1 MTSRARRQAA
11 ERHLDKAFFPAI
23 LSCLSWKDQ
32 VKASLLCRDMLERV
46 PDATWRTACHERYGE
61 CTNCSWFGRPPAPGR
76 PGVLFDGP
84 SIGRDRWL
92 VGSRWTRGD
101 LLCARLPVPPTAGA
115 FSAQTRI
122 AANDEYVVYATDDS
136 YANGDDGAYPLIVRS
151 TRGLGVRA
159 VRHGYDAGWTFAL
172 FGGNLVASSAHTDK
186 VKVMSVDEPSLSKT
200 IEVGDDVCCLDGSAN
215 SLLVRT
221 HHDVQVWTRV
231 QESDDPADFSVELK
245 YDFDIFVQH
254 VTEAARWAPELSTI
268 DPDVFIATIQEAENG
283 PSRILIFGCNDDF
296 IVPMAQS
303 DPVDSPHLSSR
314 FPYESIAVSGE
325 YVAAVTMFD
334 SWGSYNEDFGIEEG
348 VLLAPRM
355 HVFSAKGDFGPCLW
369 DLAEDIEPSR
379 SFLGSPCVVIV
390 GSLLLSSSLGGLAVC
405 AWCLK
410 SGTFLYRFT
419 GFFEHPHRYA
429 NADGDDFT
437 EFGVIT
443 SMTLNASK
451 DALLI
456 GCFNA
461 EHFVLDATGGAYL
474 RHTDMHPI
482 RQRQHV
488 ISRLLTRLGEKSGLS
503 DDIINTQI
511 AGYLK
516 YKSTIYL

>member
-23 LSCLSWKDQ
+23 LSCLSWQDQ

-46 PDATWRTACHERYGE
+46 PDATWRTACHERYGQ

-76 PGVLFDGP
+76 PGVLFHGP

-101 LLCARLPVPPTAGA
+101 LECGRLTVPPTAGA
-115 FSAQTRI
+115 FAAQTHI

-172 FGGNLVASSAHTDK
+172 WGGNLVAHASHTDEIE
-186 VKVMSVDEPSLSKT
+186 VMSVDEPSLSKT
-200 IEVGDDVCCLDGSAN
+200 IDVGNAVCCLDGSAS

-221 HHDVQVWTRV
+221 HRDVQVWIRV
-231 QESDDPADFSVELK
+231 EHSDDPADFSIELQHD
-245 YDFDIFVQH
+245 YDIYSQH
-254 VTEAARWAPELSTI
+254 LTRAARWAPELATV
-268 DPDVFIATIQEAENG
+268 DPDVFIATMQEAENG
-283 PSRILIFGCNDDF
+283 PSRILIFGCNPDWP
-296 IVPMAQS
+296 IVLIAQS

-325 YVAAVTMFD
+325 YVAAVTMFS
-334 SWGSYNEDFGIEEG
+334 SWGTFNEDFGIEQG

-355 HVFSAKGDFGPCLW
+355 HVFSGNEDFGPCLW
-369 DLAEDIEPSR
+369 DLAEDIEPNPY
-379 SFLGSPCVVIV
+379 FNGSPRIVIV

-419 GFFEHPHRYA
+419 GFFEHPHGYA
-429 NADGDDFT
+429 VADD
-437 EFGVIT
+437 EVIT

-456 GCFNA
+456 GCFGAN
-461 EHFVLDATGGAYL
+461 HFVLDATGGAHL
-474 RHTDMHPI
+474 RHTDVNAD

-488 ISRLLTRLGEKSGLS
+488 ISRVLTRLGEKKGLG
-503 DDIINTQI
+503 DDVVQTHI
-511 AGYLK
+511 AGCLK
-516 YKSTIYL
+516 YKDTVYL